1 MKTAD
6 VAILLQ
12 RGRER
17 SPDAKPRIIS
27 DNGPQFVARDVR
39 AFVRES
45 GITHLRPSP
54 YGPQAN
60 GKIERLHKT
69 LKATTIRPRAPDP
82 STRPFPW

>member
-45 GITHLRPSP
+45 GITHLRPAP

-60 GKIERLHKT
+60 GKIERLPQDPQGHHDP
-69 LKATTIRPRAPDP
+69 AARPRSFD
-82 STRPFPW
+82 

>member
-1 MKTAD
+1 MAGTFYYFCAVLDGYSRYLVHWEIRASMKTAD

-27 DNGPQFVARDVR
+27 DNGPQFFARDVR

-45 GITHLRPSP
+45 GITHLRP
-54 YGPQAN
+54 
-60 GKIERLHKT
+60 
-69 LKATTIRPRAPDP
+69 
-82 STRPFPW
+82 